1 MLNEDVIEKLIENKY
16 KITQFRKFLV
26 DIFCENEHSLL
37 SAKVIKEIL
46 QNTYNYNASFDT
58 IYKNLSIFCEL
69 NIVHEK
75 IINHESFYVVSK
87 TFEDHHHFICLKC
100 AEMFDIDDFCTNE
113 FFNEKF
119 QEFEV
124 SGHNLEVYGICAQCK
139 KEK

>member
-1 MLNEDVIEKLIENKY
+1 MLNEDVIDKLIENKY

-139 KEK
+139 KAK